1 MQPFTL
7 KQAVEQ
13 SKKAKSTILDAIRNG
28 KLSANKDENGRY
40 QIDPSELFRVYP
52 PTNNRSDEKTTFDQ
66 KNEHSDHAIL
76 ELKIENLTQQ
86 LERERELN
94 KDLSKRFESL
104 ENRLDNL
111 MLLLTH
117 QKETKKETRTDVPK
131 LFEKIFKKSKSIKN
145 LV

>member
-1 MQPFTL
+1 MKPFTL
-7 KQAVEQ
+7 KQAVEE
-13 SKKAKSTILDAIRNG
+13 SKKAKTTILDAIRNG
-28 KLSANKDENGRY
+28 KLSATKDENGRY
-40 QIDPSELFRVYP
+40 QIDPAELFRVYP
-52 PTNNRSDEKTTFDQ
+52 PTSNRPNEKTTFDQ
-66 KNEHSDHAIL
+66 KNERYDQAIL

-104 ENRLDNL
+104 ENRMDNL

-117 QKETKKETRTDVPK
+117 QKETKREMRTDVPK

>member
-13 SKKAKSTILDAIRNG
+13 SKKAKSTVLDAIKNG
-28 KLSANKDENGRY
+28 KLSATKDENGRY

-52 PTNNRSDEKTTFDQ
+52 PTSNRPDEKTTFDQ
-66 KNEHSDHAIL
+66 KNDQADRAIF
-76 ELKIENLTQQ
+76 ELKIENLRQQ
-86 LERERELN
+86 LDREKDLN

-104 ENRLDNL
+104 ENRLDSL

-117 QKETKKETRTDVPK
+117 QKEMKEKTTKTSK
-131 LFEKIFKKSKSIKN
+131 LYEKIFGKMNRKK
-145 LV
+145 